1 MLEESG
7 KGVRV
12 VISGRVQGVWFR
24 GWTVDEA
31 TARGLSGW
39 VRNRRDGTVEAVFEG
54 APAAVDAMIE
64 ACRSGPPPAPDWL
77 RWFQGSRSLGT
88 PGHRKRISLCQA
100 LAHGLFKAP

>member
-7 KGVRV
+7 KRVRV

-31 TARGLSGW
+31 TARSLSGW

-54 APAAVDAMIE
+54 APAAVDAMVE
-64 ACRSGPPPAPDWL
+64 ACWTGPPAARVLQVDSFAHEAPVAPG
-77 RWFQGSRSLGT
+77 FGSRPTG
-88 PGHRKRISLCQA
+88 G
-100 LAHGLFKAP
+100 GGG